1 MDSFELNKILG
12 AILGTALV
20 MLALNITANAIFTP
34 PKPEKPGYDIPV
46 PEQAAPGKA
55 GPAEPE
61 QPLEALLATS
71 DPKRGEATAKQC
83 LACHTFEKGGPNR
96 VGPNLWGVINRP
108 RASVP
113 GFNYSAAMKS
123 KGGVW
128 TYEEL
133 YKYLQKPNAMVPG
146 TTMTFA
152 GIPRAN
158 QRADLINYLHTL
170 ADNPPPLPTKAADSG
185 GQDPSGAPQQGAQ
198 PAQAAQP
205 ARGQPANAGAHSNAP
220 QGQAPKPQ

>member
-20 MLALNITANAIFTP
+20 TLTLNITANAIFTP
-34 PKPEKPGYDIPV
+34 AKPEKPGYDIPV

-61 QPLEALLATS
+61 QPLEARLATA

-83 LACHTFEKGGPNR
+83 VACHTFEKGGPNR
-96 VGPNLWGVINRP
+96 VGPNLWGVIGRP
-108 RASVP
+108 RASIP
-113 GFNYSAAMKS
+113 GFNYSAAMKA

-128 TYEEL
+128 THEEL
-133 YKYLQKPNAMVPG
+133 DKYLLRPNAMVPG

-152 GIPRAN
+152 GISRPN
-158 QRADLINYLHTL
+158 QRADLIAYLHML
-170 ADNPPPLPTKAADSG
+170 ADNPPPLPTKAAEAG
-185 GQDPSGAPQQGAQ
+185 GQAPSGA

-205 ARGQPANAGAHSNAP
+205 VQGQPADTGAQTNAP
-220 QGQAPKPQ
+220 QDQAPKPQ

>member
-20 MLALNITANAIFTP
+20 TLALNITANAIFTP
-34 PKPEKPGYDIPV
+34 AKPEKPGYDIPV
-46 PEQAAPGKA
+46 PEQAAPGKP

-61 QPLEALLATS
+61 QPLEVLLASS

-123 KGGVW
+123 KGGTW

-133 YKYLQKPNAMVPG
+133 YKYLQNPKAMVPG

-152 GIPRAN
+152 GISRTN

-185 GQDPSGAPQQGAQ
+185 GQAPSGAPQQAAQ
-198 PAQAAQP
+198 PAQPAQP
-205 ARGQPANAGAHSNAP
+205 VQGQPANAGAQPSAP
-220 QGQAPKPQ
+220 QDQAPKPQ

>member
-20 MLALNITANAIFTP
+20 TLALNITANAIFTP

-46 PEQAAPGKA
+46 PEQVAPGKA

-61 QPLEALLATS
+61 QPLEARLATS

-83 LACHTFEKGGPNR
+83 AACHTLEKGGPNR

-113 GFNYSAAMKS
+113 GFNYSAAMKN

-133 YKYLQKPNAMVPG
+133 DKYLLKPNAMVPG

-152 GIPRAN
+152 GISRAN

-170 ADNPPPLPTKAADSG
+170 ADNPPPLPTKAADAGTPG
-185 GQDPSGAPQQGAQ
+185 GTPQQGAQ
-198 PAQAAQP
+198 PAP
-205 ARGQPANAGAHSNAP
+205 GGQPADAGAQPDAQS
-220 QGQAPKPQ
+220 GQAPKPQ